1 MDIELDGIISYE
13 EGNGLIFE
21 SEEPL
26 YILANRENYD
36 FKYSN
41 KINNHYYNNP
51 RLDRILVER
60 NGIAV
65 VSTVEEIQGKF
76 FTNITVLIDT
86 SLDNLTLMNLFR
98 TVSETISTTSW
109 DVNALNKNR
118 LDNQLGNFYNTI
130 FIACR
135 KKSEVS
141 LPFDISLFY
150 EVKEIVDEALR
161 QSFKVLGYPRNIVKY
176 LRDANISLDTI
187 EDVARKVTTKDITHN
202 VFVNQLENIL
212 DDVNIVAYI
221 VAIIRLEEDYNNE
234 RIVIKNNTNIENT
247 ANILCLNMVNQIA
260 GKEAVSVFNK
270 IKDDLK
276 LLEFEPF
283 TKGIVMALVSGCIVK
298 LDL

>member
-51 RLDRILVER
+51 LLDRILVER

-176 LRDANISLDTI
+176 LRDANISLDII

-270 IKDDLK
+270 IKDDLN

-283 TKGIVMALVSGCIVK
+283 TKGIVMALVSGCIVI

>member
-234 RIVIKNNTNIENT
+234 RIIIKNNTNIENT

>member
-51 RLDRILVER
+51 LLDRILVER

-176 LRDANISLDTI
+176 LCDANISLDII

-270 IKDDLK
+270 IKDDLN

>member
-51 RLDRILVER
+51 LLDRILVER

-176 LRDANISLDTI
+176 LRDANISLDII

-234 RIVIKNNTNIENT
+234 RIIIKNNTNIENT

>member
-176 LRDANISLDTI
+176 LRDANISLDII

>member
-51 RLDRILVER
+51 LLDRILVER

-150 EVKEIVDEALR
+150 EVKEIIDEALR

-176 LRDANISLDTI
+176 LRDANISLDII

-260 GKEAVSVFNK
+260 GKEAGSVFNK
-270 IKDDLK
+270 IKDDLN

>member
-176 LRDANISLDTI
+176 LRDANISLDII

-270 IKDDLK
+270 IKDDLN

>member
-51 RLDRILVER
+51 LLDRILVER

-98 TVSETISTTSW
+98 TVSETISTNSW

-176 LRDANISLDTI
+176 LRDANISLDII

-270 IKDDLK
+270 IKDDLN

>member
-176 LRDANISLDTI
+176 LRDANISLDII

-221 VAIIRLEEDYNNE
+221 IAIIRLEEDYNNE

-270 IKDDLK
+270 IKDDLN

>member
-187 EDVARKVTTKDITHN
+187 EDVARKVTNKDITHN

>member
-51 RLDRILVER
+51 LLDRILVER

-176 LRDANISLDTI
+176 LRDANISLDII

-221 VAIIRLEEDYNNE
+221 VAIIRLEEYYNNE

-270 IKDDLK
+270 IKDDLN

>member
-202 VFVNQLENIL
+202 VFANQLENIL

>member
-1 MDIELDGIISYE
+1 MDIELDGISSYE

-202 VFVNQLENIL
+202 VFANQLENIL

>member
-51 RLDRILVER
+51 LLDRILVER

-98 TVSETISTTSW
+98 TVS
-109 DVNALNKNR
+109 
-118 LDNQLGNFYNTI
+118 
-130 FIACR
+130 
-135 KKSEVS
+135 
-141 LPFDISLFY
+141 
-150 EVKEIVDEALR
+150 
-161 QSFKVLGYPRNIVKY
+161 
-176 LRDANISLDTI
+176 
-187 EDVARKVTTKDITHN
+187 
-202 VFVNQLENIL
+202 
-212 DDVNIVAYI
+212 
-221 VAIIRLEEDYNNE
+221 
-234 RIVIKNNTNIENT
+234 
-247 ANILCLNMVNQIA
+247 
-260 GKEAVSVFNK
+260 
-270 IKDDLK
+270 
-276 LLEFEPF
+276 
-283 TKGIVMALVSGCIVK
+283 
-298 LDL
+298 

>member
-234 RIVIKNNTNIENT
+234 RIIIKNNTNIENT

-283 TKGIVMALVSGCIVK
+283 TKGIVMALISGCIVK

>member
-1 MDIELDGIISYE
+1 M
-13 EGNGLIFE
+13 FF
-21 SEEPL
+21 
-26 YILANRENYD
+26 D
-36 FKYSN
+36 FF
-41 KINNHYYNNP
+41 HFP
-51 RLDRILVER
+51 TCQV
-60 NGIAV
+60 
-65 VSTVEEIQGKF
+65 T
-76 FTNITVLIDT
+76 
-86 SLDNLTLMNLFR
+86 
-98 TVSETISTTSW
+98 
-109 DVNALNKNR
+109 
-118 LDNQLGNFYNTI
+118 
-130 FIACR
+130 
-135 KKSEVS
+135 
-141 LPFDISLFY
+141 
-150 EVKEIVDEALR
+150 
-161 QSFKVLGYPRNIVKY
+161 RNIVKY
-176 LRDANISLDTI
+176 LRDANISLDII

-270 IKDDLK
+270 IKDDLN

>member
-51 RLDRILVER
+51 LLDRILVER

-176 LRDANISLDTI
+176 LRDANISLDII

>member
-51 RLDRILVER
+51 LLDRILVER

-161 QSFKVLGYPRNIVKY
+161 QSFKFLGYPRNIVKY
-176 LRDANISLDTI
+176 LRDANISLDII

-270 IKDDLK
+270 IKDDLN

>member
-51 RLDRILVER
+51 LLDRILVER

-176 LRDANISLDTI
+176 LRDANISLDII

-247 ANILCLNMVNQIA
+247 ANIL
-260 GKEAVSVFNK
+260 
-270 IKDDLK
+270 
-276 LLEFEPF
+276 
-283 TKGIVMALVSGCIVK
+283 
-298 LDL
+298 